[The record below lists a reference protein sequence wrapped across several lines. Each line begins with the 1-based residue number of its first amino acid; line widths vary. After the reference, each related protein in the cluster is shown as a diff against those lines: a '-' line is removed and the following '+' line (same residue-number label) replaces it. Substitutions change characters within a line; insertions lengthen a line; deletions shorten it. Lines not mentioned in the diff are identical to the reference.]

1 MDAAVSAAREKL
13 NKATPLKRDCG
24 RVCGARC
31 CRPLEGEETG
41 MLLFPG
47 EAEAYAGKPGWK
59 IVNTARGDI
68 VVCPGAC
75 DREERPLSCRLF
87 PLLPVIGNDG
97 TVRVIT
103 DLQAKAVCPLARQG
117 IQTMDPV
124 FVSAVRE
131 AGECLAGDPRQAAFL
146 EALCAEQEELR
157 QFQIRLGGARD
168 GETGAGGPG
177 SLR

>member
-1 MDAAVSAAREKL
+1 MDAAVSAARENLK
-13 NKATPLKRDCG
+13 NVTPLKRDCG

-103 DLQAKAVCPLARQG
+103 DLRAKAVCPLARQG
-117 IQTMDPV
+117 KNAMDPD
-124 FVSAVRE
+124 FIEAVRE
-131 AGECLAGDPRQAAFL
+131 AGELLAKADEQALFL
-146 EALCAEQEELR
+146 DLLADEQEQLKELR
-157 QFQIRLGGARD
+157 KHFI
-168 GETGAGGPG
+168 
-177 SLR
+177 